1 MHRLR
6 STLLPV
12 LLILLAMVLAA
23 CGDNDDTS
31 AAGNATS
38 SARET
43 AAPEKQPQPEARTA
57 ATQGPE
63 TKEGE
68 ACPIDVYPD
77 SPGAESYIVPG
88 SSVPPERSVTE
99 HTLVSTKEPNASFKV
114 SDEFVYVGS
123 LNTLQLAGA
132 RPMPIAVSK
141 DQAETFVFVDHE
153 GGLITR
159 ALVFTFVQAKNRE
172 CLTPDTLDWVTDS
185 LDSGVFRTRST
196 SMAYATAAFT
206 QPFEA
211 AVADFLNDHG
221 FVTSGCYLV
230 KILTR
235 LYSRENL
242 GYIFYIENTGREAGM
257 DCPAWRVAPDKLT
270 PQQQQF
276 IAAFS
281 ANMADNLLIED

>member
-12 LLILLAMVLAA
+12 LLILLAMALAA
-23 CGDNDDTS
+23 CGDSDETS

-38 SARET
+38 SAQET
-43 AAPEKQPQPEARTA
+43 ATPEKQPQPQAV
-57 ATQGPE
+57 ATQGQA

-68 ACPIDVYPD
+68 ACPVDVYPE

-88 SSVPPERSVTE
+88 TSVPPERSVTE
-99 HTLVSTKEPNASFKV
+99 HTLVSTKDPNASFKV

-123 LNTLQLAGA
+123 LDTFQLAGA

-159 ALVFTFVQAKNRE
+159 ALVFTFVQAKNRD

-185 LDSGVFRTRST
+185 LDSGVFRTHST
-196 SMAYATAAFT
+196 SMAYATAAFN

-211 AVADFLNDHG
+211 AVADFLSDHG

-257 DCPAWRVAPDKLT
+257 ACPAWRVAPDKLT

-281 ANMADNLLIED
+281 ANMADNLIIED